1 MTVLRSE
8 SIVFS
13 YDACVGLKDDNNMT
27 NDLDRFLNGI
37 RILAQEVQEFLNRDE
52 VRILAKKVAKGIE
65 LLSEF
70 SQNFYTYSQSQKKM
84 YIEMSKFGWFPSY
97 ITFTTPVIE
106 GETADV
112 YMERCL
118 TENYDDIR
126 SFISESY
133 PNRKHILDEA
143 FNLFEEDRYTAAIP
157 LFISQL
163 DGLSAEY
170 GLSPYFANTKISK
183 PEKIKLT
190 DDQLLKLEKFPIYLK
205 KSLENRL
212 LGHNQIIISFYE
224 EVIRNACDS
233 FISKNT
239 NSIDTDNPINILNR
253 HGILHGHKNF
263 LNYGNKINCLK
274 IISLILFVDHI
285 LSLLNAKS
293 DQIDKAEEQIP
304 NDRKI

>member
-1 MTVLRSE
+1 ML
-8 SIVFS
+8 
-13 YDACVGLKDDNNMT
+13 
-27 NDLDRFLNGI
+27 
-37 RILAQEVQEFLNRDE
+37 
-52 VRILAKKVAKGIE
+52 KKVAKGIQ
-65 LLSEF
+65 LLGEF
-70 SQNFYTYSQSQKKM
+70 SQNFYTYSQYQKKM

-97 ITFTTPVIE
+97 VTFKTPVIE
-106 GETADV
+106 GETADD

-118 TENYDDIR
+118 TKNYDDIR

-143 FNLFEEDRYTAAIP
+143 FNLFKEDRYTAAIP

-170 GLSPYFANTKISK
+170 GLSPYFANIKLSK
-183 PEKIKLT
+183 PEKRKLT

-212 LGHNQIIISFYE
+212 LGQSQAIISFYE
-224 EVIRNACDS
+224 EVIGNACDS

-239 NSIDTDNPINILNR
+239 NSIDTDNLINILNR
-253 HGILHGHKNF
+253 HGILHGHENF

-274 IISLILFVDHI
+274 IISLFLFVDHI
-285 LSLLNAKS
+285 LSLLDENF
-293 DQIDKAEEQIP
+293 DQIDKAEERIC
-304 NDRKI
+304 NDGKI